1 MKIEYQ
7 LKPRLSRN
15 NWISSR
21 ILCTGTASY
30 FFTTAS
36 QVALSG
42 PGYASFLRRHPE
54 VKRVALIY
62 FQDPGW
68 GYQYR
73 DAWRTLLYERG
84 VEIIGEYENAEFAP
98 DFKNPLVN
106 ILQHKPD
113 AFFVAHD
120 PTTLIPAAKQ
130 LRFQGKK
137 ALQQQPDSPEL
148 AIPTLHYEGVSG
160 VMDFSHSC
168 AGNQSRWYGTLSSSS
183 RVGSL

>member
-1 MKIEYQ
+1 VHWYGQ
-7 LKPRLSRN
+7 L
-15 NWISSR
+15 
-21 ILCTGTASY
+21 

-54 VKRVALIY
+54 VKSLALIY
-62 FQDPGW
+62 FQDPAW

-73 DAWRTLLYERG
+73 NAWRTLLSERD
-84 VEIIGEYENAEFAP
+84 VEIVGEYENAEFAP
-98 DFKNPLVN
+98 DFKTPLVN

-160 VMDFSHSC
+160 VMDFSHPC
-168 AGNQSRWYGTLSSSS
+168 AGNQSRWHLKQFKQGRITLIE
-183 RVGSL
+183 RRITPMPPPKQATRHEC